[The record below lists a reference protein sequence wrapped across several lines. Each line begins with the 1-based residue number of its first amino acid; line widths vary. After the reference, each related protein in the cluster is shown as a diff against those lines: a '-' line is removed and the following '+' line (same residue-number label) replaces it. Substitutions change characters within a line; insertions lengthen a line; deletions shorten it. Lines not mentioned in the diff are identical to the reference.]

1 MTTLLGFII
10 VIALTAVG
18 FILSGYNPLG
28 IFHISEILPIGGLMI
43 GCMIIM
49 SPKEIL
55 FAVFKGVKQVPK
67 GIPYRRSDY
76 EELLLCLN
84 ELFVLG
90 RRNGM
95 IALEQHVT
103 EPETSTILLKYPRIA
118 ANTQAVDFLC
128 DSLKPLVDGRLKP
141 DQLEPLLE
149 KSLAAIDDH
158 LHKPVTVLNK
168 VSDSMPAFGILAA
181 VMGIIIT
188 MTKIGQDTRVIG
200 LGVASALCGTFY
212 GVFLSYAVLSPV
224 AMSLDF
230 INQAHVGYF
239 NCIKEAVISFA
250 SGNPPA
256 VATEVARRSIDEKM
270 RPSSRDLENLLQG
283 AA

>member
-10 VIALTAVG
+10 TLALTAIG
-18 FILSGYNPLG
+18 FMMGGGNPLG
-28 IFHISEILPIGGLMI
+28 LVHPNEILSIGGLMF
-43 GCMIIM
+43 GCMVIM
-49 SPKEIL
+49 SPKDVLIG
-55 FAVFKGVKQVPK
+55 VFKGVKQVPK
-67 GIPYRRSDY
+67 GIPYKRADY
-76 EELLLCLN
+76 EELLKCLN

-103 EPETSTILLKYPRIA
+103 EPESSTILQKYPTVS
-118 ANTQAVDFLC
+118 ANTQAIEFLC

-149 KSLAAIDDH
+149 KSLGAIDEH

-188 MTKIGQDTRVIG
+188 MSKIGQDTKVIG
-200 LGVASALCGTFY
+200 QGVASALCGTFY
-212 GVFLSYAVLSPV
+212 GVFLSYAVLSPI
-224 AMSLDF
+224 AMSLGF
-230 INQAHVGYF
+230 INQSHVAYL

-250 SGNPPA
+250 SGNPPT
-256 VATEVARRSIDEKM
+256 VATEVARRAIDEKL
-270 RPSSRDLENLLQG
+270 RPTSRDLETLLQG
-283 AA
+283 AS